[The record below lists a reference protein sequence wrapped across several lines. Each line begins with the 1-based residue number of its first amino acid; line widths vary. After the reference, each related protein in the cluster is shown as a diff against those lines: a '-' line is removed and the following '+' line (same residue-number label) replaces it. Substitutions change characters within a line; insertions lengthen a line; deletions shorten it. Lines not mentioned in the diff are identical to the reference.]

1 MQEWSFYLPFS
12 GVEITFRLNMDLLSD
27 CFINFAG
34 TLDVK
39 GSALLLAQCAFKFI
53 SHNIHKDNWGSWA
66 DITVSLQIWVEN

>member
-1 MQEWSFYLPFS
+1 MVLLSAVS

-53 SHNIHKDNWGSWA
+53 SHKIHKDNWGSWA